1 MIFLIL
7 TVCTTAA
14 LDDCQVYRIDQIHR
28 LGRTESVQQCEA
40 VADIYR
46 DTLGRDGDLNYR
58 LECVQEHEQ

>member
-7 TVCTTAA
+7 TVCASA
-14 LDDCQVYRIDQIHR
+14 EFNDFQVYQ
-28 LGRTESVQQCEA
+28 LGRTETVQQCEA

-58 LECVQEHEQ
+58 LERVQEGEQ

>member
-7 TVCTTAA
+7 TFCTTAA
-14 LDDCQVYRIDQIHR
+14 LDDCEVHQ

-46 DTLGRDGDLNYR
+46 DTLGREGDLNYR
-58 LECVQEHEQ
+58 LECVSEDEQ

>member
-14 LDDCQVYRIDQIHR
+14 LDDCQVYQ
-28 LGRTESVQQCEA
+28 LVRTERVQQCEA

-58 LECVQEHEQ
+58 LECVLEDDK

>member
-7 TVCTTAA
+7 TVCASA
-14 LDDCQVYRIDQIHR
+14 EFSDCQVYQ
-28 LGRTESVQQCEA
+28 LGRAETVKQCEA

-58 LECVQEHEQ
+58 LECVSEDDQ

>member
-7 TVCTTAA
+7 TLCSNAA
-14 LDDCQVYRIDQIHR
+14 FDDCQVHQ
-28 LGRTESVQQCEA
+28 LGHTQTVQQCEA

-58 LECVQEHEQ
+58 LECVSEDDQ

>member
-14 LDDCQVYRIDQIHR
+14 LDDCQVYQ
-28 LGRTESVQQCEA
+28 LGRTETAQQCEA

-58 LECVQEHEQ
+58 LECVSEDDQ